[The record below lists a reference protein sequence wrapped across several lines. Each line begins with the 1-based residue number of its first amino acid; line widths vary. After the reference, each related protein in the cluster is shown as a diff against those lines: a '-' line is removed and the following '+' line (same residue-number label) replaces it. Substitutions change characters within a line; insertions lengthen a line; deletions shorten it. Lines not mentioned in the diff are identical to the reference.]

1 MIERE
6 ELDSLVV
13 GADIVAKLQ
22 ADIPYL
28 SEAQGGTCRNVH
40 DTRTAM
46 NLTSTV
52 APPAVLA
59 EYAGDDSQD
68 PRVMTIARQ
77 FSTLLMD
84 LFLIGRTFD
93 AAAEEGPGMIGVQ
106 QIARDVKRS
115 LIGYILPSVLN
126 TSGAPYVKLWHVRN
140 IREEL
145 SFERV
150 IYRSQWRC
158 TGFQAGAN

>member
-1 MIERE
+1 MIALE

-13 GADIVAKLQ
+13 GADLVAKLL

-28 SEAQGGTCRNVH
+28 SEAEGGTCRNVH

-46 NLTSTV
+46 SLTSTV
-52 APPAVLA
+52 APPAVLV
-59 EYAGDDSQD
+59 EYGGDDSD
-68 PRVMTIARQ
+68 PPKVMTIARQ
-77 FSTLLMD
+77 IATLHMD
-84 LFLIGRTFD
+84 LFMIARTFD
-93 AAAEEGPGMIGVQ
+93 ANAEEGPGMIGVQ

-150 IYRSQWRC
+150 VYRSQWRC
-158 TGFQAGAN
+158 TGLQAGAN